1 MEVNERIKSNVSGR
15 TYTVTWVSDK
25 VTMAEVG
32 FAKLIVKERL
42 FS

>member
-32 FAKLIVKERL
+32 FAKTDSEGEA